1 VGDYGPIERV
11 YPEIDDGVIDIE
23 ELPDDLRE
31 EVYLDGE
38 PPPGYLSTGYY

>member
-1 VGDYGPIERV
+1 
-11 YPEIDDGVIDIE
+11 
-23 ELPDDLRE
+23 LPDDLRE